1 MRKILGT
8 IIVILSILSMQVK
21 AEENTNISF
30 KVDRQPI
37 KGQEITIDVN
47 VENVS
52 RLYGLAVDYNY
63 NPEEI
68 QVTSIEVASLIKD
81 SGLDVFEAV
90 NDTERD
96 GNRAN
101 YQMVFTGS
109 VDGVSG
115 NGSLVTIKAKV
126 LKDINLNIN
135 EKNMQIQLIG
145 INEEHNATSELSFK
159 LNEVNLNETK
169 ENNDSKEEVKKEQ
182 ENIKDDKEK
191 SEESTSEKD
200 VTNLKEEKSIFNK
213 ILKFFGVNNTNTQL
227 QEEKNDNIKEENSK
241 KDTSDESKKES
252 KDNTEDKNVDT
263 KKQDKDKENNKNTS
277 SMLPVGVGGA
287 VIVLVAAI
295 VILKLKN
302 KKGNKG
308 EF

>member
-8 IIVILSILSMQVK
+8 IIVIFSILSMQVK

-213 ILKFFGVNNTNTQL
+213 ILKFFGVNNTNTQV

-277 SMLPVGVGGA
+277 SMLPAWGGGA
-287 VIVLVAAI
+287 VIVLVATI
-295 VILKLKN
+295 VIFKLKN

>member
-8 IIVILSILSMQVK
+8 IIVIFSILSMQVK

-295 VILKLKN
+295 VIFKLKN